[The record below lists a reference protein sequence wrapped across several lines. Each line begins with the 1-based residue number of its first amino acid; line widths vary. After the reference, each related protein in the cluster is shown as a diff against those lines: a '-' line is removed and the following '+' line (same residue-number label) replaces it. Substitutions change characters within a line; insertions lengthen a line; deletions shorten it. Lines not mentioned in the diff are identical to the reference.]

1 MKIAISASAPD
12 INAPFDP
19 RFGRGASFVF
29 VDTET
34 GEWEAHSNAAV
45 SASGA
50 AGIQAAQFVVEHGAQ
65 AVVSG
70 NFGPNAFA
78 TLKAAGL
85 RMFIA
90 RQGMVQELVDR
101 FKGGELQ
108 EVGAAT
114 RAVGLRHSG
123 RRGGRGRQ

>member
-1 MKIAISASAPD
+1 MKIAISATGLY
-12 INAPFDP
+12 INAPLDP
-19 RFGRGASFVF
+19 RFGRGANLIF

-34 GEWEAHSNAAV
+34 GEWEGHPNAAV
-45 SASGA
+45 NAGGG
-50 AGIQAAQFVVEHGAQ
+50 AGIQAAQFVVDYGAQ

-90 RQGMVQELVDR
+90 REGTVQELVDR
-101 FKGGELQ
+101 FKAGELQ
-108 EVGAAT
+108 EVDVAT
-114 RAVGLRHSG
+114 RVVGLRHSG
-123 RRGGRGRQ
+123 RRGRRSGQ

>member
-1 MKIAISASAPD
+1 MKIAISATGPD

-19 RFGRGASFVF
+19 RFGRGANFIF
-29 VDTET
+29 VDAET
-34 GEWEAHSNAAV
+34 GEWEGHPNAAV
-45 SASGA
+45 NAGGG

-90 RQGMVQELVDR
+90 REGTVQELVDR
-101 FKGGELQ
+101 FKAGELQ
-108 EVGAAT
+108 EVDVAT
-114 RAVGLRHSG
+114 RVVGLRHSG
-123 RRGGRGRQ
+123 RRGRRSGQ

>member
-1 MKIAISASAPD
+1 MKIAISATGPD

-19 RFGRGASFVF
+19 RFGRGANLIF
-29 VDTET
+29 VDAET
-34 GEWEAHSNAAV
+34 GEWEGHPNAAV
-45 SASGA
+45 NAGGG

-90 RQGMVQELVDR
+90 REGTVQELVDR
-101 FKGGELQ
+101 FKAGDLQ
-108 EVGAAT
+108 EVDVAT
-114 RAVGLRHSG
+114 RVVGLRHNG
-123 RRGGRGRQ
+123 RRGRRSGQ

>member
-1 MKIAISASAPD
+1 MKIAISATGPD
-12 INAPFDP
+12 INAQFDP
-19 RFGRGASFVF
+19 RFGRGANLIF
-29 VDTET
+29 VDAET
-34 GEWEAHSNAAV
+34 GEWEGFPNAAV
-45 SASGA
+45 NAGGG

-90 RQGMVQELVDR
+90 RGGTVQELLDR
-101 FKGGELQ
+101 FKAGELQ
-108 EVGAAT
+108 EVDVAT
-114 RAVGLRHSG
+114 RVVGLRHSRQRS
-123 RRGGRGRQ
+123 RRSGQ